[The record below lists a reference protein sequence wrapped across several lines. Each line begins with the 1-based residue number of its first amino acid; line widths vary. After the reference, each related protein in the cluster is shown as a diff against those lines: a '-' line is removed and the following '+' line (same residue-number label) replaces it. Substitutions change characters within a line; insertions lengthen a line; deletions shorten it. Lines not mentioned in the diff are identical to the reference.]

1 MDLFATYNNLADL
14 SFINCRMQKSTIL
27 PLAASKREQVPLIRV
42 YVGIK
47 HVATKLSKFE
57 CQLAEPVKADQKQ
70 ICFTDMFCN
79 ELN

>member
-1 MDLFATYNNLADL
+1 
-14 SFINCRMQKSTIL
+14 MQKSTIL
-27 PLAASKREQVPLIRV
+27 PLAASKREQA
-42 YVGIK
+42 GIK

-57 CQLAEPVKADQKQ
+57 CQLVEPVKADQKQ